1 MIYIFKTIQIFLNIF
16 LFSLV
21 IKVFYNVSL
30 LLTIIIVLNKEKELS
45 ASFDSFFFVINNK
58 LINKT
63 FKSKKKSK
71 ICKKYLI
78 QINQQTFYTLK

>member
-45 ASFDSFFFVINNK
+45 ASFDSFPLNS
-58 LINKT
+58 LRSWLT
-63 FKSKKKSK
+63 
-71 ICKKYLI
+71 
-78 QINQQTFYTLK
+78 